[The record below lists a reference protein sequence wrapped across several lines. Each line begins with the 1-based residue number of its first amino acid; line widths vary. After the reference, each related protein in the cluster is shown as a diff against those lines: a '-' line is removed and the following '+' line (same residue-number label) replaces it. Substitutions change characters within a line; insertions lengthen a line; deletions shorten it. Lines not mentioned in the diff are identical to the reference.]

1 MQIHVNANASKLL
14 CMMHLLLAFGSACD
28 SSALDWRQCS
38 GGSILKQGMLWTF
51 FCAKWCFSSNL
62 SHSRSFNPIL
72 LYPICCSLPLFWV
85 SELCIVVCRAQNR
98 NGIPTLEPWNL
109 GTLEPVVGLQSWV
122 DLALPYPSIHPF
134 TYVFIYHWAFFFTCP
149 DRSGLEAMQRLK
161 HQRRWNLWTPSRCQN
176 VPNQW
181 GLPVYQAYQIY
192 HTPNGHVNMQKLW

>member
-1 MQIHVNANASKLL
+1 MQIHVNAHASKLL

-72 LYPICCSLPLFWV
+72 FYPMLFPSFILGLGVVHRSLP
-85 SELCIVVCRAQNR
+85 SPKPER
-98 NGIPTLEPWNL
+98 NPYAGTREPWNL
-109 GTLEPVVGLQSWV
+109 WLGWKARLIL
-122 DLALPYPSIHPF
+122 LFLIHPSIHLS
-134 TYVFIYHWAFFFTCP
+134 IYLCIYLSLSVFFTWP
-149 DRSGLEAMQRLK
+149 DRSSLEAMQRLK

-192 HTPNGHVNMQKLW
+192 RTPNGHVNMEKLW